1 MPQMYSSQSP
11 QSGQHNVQPVLNQP
25 QYIQPPPV
33 PGPQPPQPPQPPTMA
48 RPTGPNPPRSRID
61 PNQIPSPV
69 VVQEQDQELF
79 DEKPYM
85 TCSKSTIPLAST
97 DFKAIDEGN
106 FNNNDTF
113 ISLFIY

>member
-1 MPQMYSSQSP
+1 MQQMYSPMVSQSP
-11 QSGQHNVQPVLNQP
+11 QSGQPQP
-25 QYIQPPPV
+25 QYMQPPPV
-33 PGPQPPQPPQPPTMA
+33 PGPQPPTMA
-48 RPTGPNPPRSRID
+48 RPTGPNAPRSRID

-97 DFKAIDEGN
+97 DFKAVDEGN
-106 FNNNDTF
+106 FSNNSIF
-113 ISLFIY
+113 INLFILDQEETFDH

>member
-1 MPQMYSSQSP
+1 MQPMYSPMVPQPP
-11 QSGQHNVQPVLNQP
+11 QSGQLNMQPTLNQP
-25 QYIQPPPV
+25 PLNQPPYMQPPPV
-33 PGPQPPQPPQPPTMA
+33 PVPHPPQPPIMA
-48 RPTGPNPPRSRID
+48 RPAGSSVPRSKID

-69 VVQEQDQELF
+69 IVQEQDQELF

-106 FNNNDTF
+106 FNK
-113 ISLFIY
+113 